1 MLQMVLTSPVRARRC
16 LKTLKF
22 LITGVL
28 AGNDKLGLVI
38 FDTDVTVVFPLVRA
52 RPM

>member
-1 MLQMVLTSPVRARRC
+1 LN
-16 LKTLKF
+16 F

-38 FDTDVTVVFPLVRA
+38 FDTDVTVVFPLVRRQPPREANA
-52 RPM
+52 RAIMGCRCA